1 MKDEVI
7 DTKWK
12 NRIQGY
18 VYQSKALE
26 LKKSTILLSCLS
38 EHLGCAGIA
47 RQLHPLKSSVLMK
60 DKVIKT
66 KRYNTM

>member
-47 RQLHPLKSSVLMK
+47 RQLHPL
-60 DKVIKT
+60 
-66 KRYNTM
+66 